1 MKAVC
6 DSVVEH
12 IALGEELGELVDH
25 VATCT
30 RCQRLVAMPG
40 KLGAARHPVD
50 PGLGFS
56 ARMTVGAQQRISIRR
71 RRRLAAGLAAT
82 VAAGVLGVFVVT
94 RSPAA
99 DEPRKRA
106 AIELPKIEQDETP
119 VAADERDLAA
129 LVRLAD
135 TGRSSRL
142 SAPWHRIKKP
152 LAPYMKLVKGVT
164 Q

>member
-6 DSVVEH
+6 DSVVER
-12 IALGEELGELVDH
+12 IALGEELGELVGH

-30 RCQRLVAMPG
+30 RCRRLVDMPG

-56 ARMTVGAQQRISIRR
+56 ARMTVGAQQRIVIRR
-71 RRRLAAGLAAT
+71 RRRVAAGLAAT

-94 RSPAA
+94 RSPTA
-99 DEPRKRA
+99 DEPQKRA
-106 AIELPKIEQDETP
+106 ALELPKIEQDETP
-119 VAADERDLAA
+119 VAADESDLAA

-135 TGRSSRL
+135 TDRSSRL
-142 SAPWHRIKKP
+142 SAPWRRIKKP